1 MFVFSL
7 SITWD
12 CPHPSITR
20 ECTLQV
26 AYPIID
32 IREAGLGARA
42 FVESLE
48 DAVIST
54 LSEI

>member
-1 MFVFSL
+1 MIF
-7 SITWD
+7 
-12 CPHPSITR
+12 
-20 ECTLQV
+20 QV

-42 FVESLE
+42 FVETLE

-54 LSEI
+54 LSERDGPACLLSSHFRSLHY